1 MPVIGSLSSAP
12 FGALDPIYFVER
24 FGLSPVRLTRDDFF
38 LRLQKRE
45 SLWMK
50 IGSMPQAQTGTYL
63 ASLSLLQTFFGT
75 FIGGVETALIKAGWR
90 TIDVR

>member
-1 MPVIGSLSSAP
+1 
-12 FGALDPIYFVER
+12 
-24 FGLSPVRLTRDDFF
+24 
-38 LRLQKRE
+38 
-45 SLWMK
+45 MK